1 MSLVWSYFMV
11 AKWCLRF
18 RIGMFLS
25 SGWLSFLASRF
36 LVLLHVSP
44 IDRDDGNGLSCVN
57 SAKYSLSISA
67 VWALSLND
75 RELCPL
81 HPLAFMIPCVVSMF
95 LRSIFASSCAS
106 NPVSASIVKI
116 VAYFGVDADIILLMF
131 SVVGMRG
138 IFLSH
143 LK

>member
-1 MSLVWSYFMV
+1 
-11 AKWCLRF
+11 
-18 RIGMFLS
+18 
-25 SGWLSFLASRF
+25 
-36 LVLLHVSP
+36 
-44 IDRDDGNGLSCVN
+44 
-57 SAKYSLSISA
+57 
-67 VWALSLND
+67 
-75 RELCPL
+75 
-81 HPLAFMIPCVVSMF
+81 MIPYVVSMF
-95 LRSIFASSCAS
+95 LRSIVASSCAS